1 MKSIYSLIVITTINV
16 IVTLRLTRAVRDGR
30 TNDYG
35 YDVV

>member
-16 IVTLRLTRAVRDGR
+16 IVTLRLTRAVRDER
-30 TNDYG
+30 TNDYD

>member
-1 MKSIYSLIVITTINV
+1 MKSVYSLIVITTINV

-30 TNDYG
+30 NDYG